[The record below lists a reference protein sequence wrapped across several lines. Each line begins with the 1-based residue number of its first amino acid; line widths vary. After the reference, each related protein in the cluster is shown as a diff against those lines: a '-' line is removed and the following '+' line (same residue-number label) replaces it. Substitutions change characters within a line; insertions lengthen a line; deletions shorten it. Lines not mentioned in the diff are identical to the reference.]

1 MIEIIN
7 LEKLDNDGRKQ
18 PANDPTSSTPDN
30 ITHCQLRYN
39 TFTSS
44 YVIQGV
50 AVTGASSTFQFTIPS
65 TTGAGITNFPS
76 LFKLYVSTDGTTYT
90 EKQSY
95 GGTLGKSINLN
106 PVTERF
112 LYLLFKQ
119 TGTSVPTVTIANNFN
134 EATVDY
140 ATLDATG
147 IFTVYFSVTFMQE
160 STISMAPQP
169 LFQNVSSVTPIGFI
183 HVMQTS
189 TDYITFATLNLS
201 NVPANNLVNP
211 DSLGDTGVYLP
222 IKIINLI
229 NA

>member
-50 AVTGASSTFQFTIPS
+50 AVTGASSTFEFTIAS
-65 TTGAGITNFPS
+65 TLGYS
-76 LFKLYVSTDGTTYT
+76 LFKLYTSTDGTTYT
-90 EKQSY
+90 EKKSY
-95 GGTLGKSINLN
+95 GGTLGKTINLN

-201 NVPANNLVNP
+201 NIPANNLVNP
-211 DSLGDTGVYLP
+211 DSLGVEGVYLP